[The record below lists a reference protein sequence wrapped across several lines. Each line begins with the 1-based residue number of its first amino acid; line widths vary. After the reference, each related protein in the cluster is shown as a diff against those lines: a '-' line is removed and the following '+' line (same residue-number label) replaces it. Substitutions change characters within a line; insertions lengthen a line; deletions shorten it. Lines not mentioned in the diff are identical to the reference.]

1 MIWVVPDL
9 YPDFKCI
16 ASACQHSCCV
26 GWEVDIDPDT
36 LARYRQV
43 SGPFGRRLADSI
55 QAGEAPHFRLDGRE
69 RCPFLNGDNLCD
81 IILELGEGAL
91 CQICADHPR
100 FRSWFPDRLEEG
112 LGLCCEEAARL
123 LLTHREPIRFL
134 AQPWPGE
141 DQEPDEEYEAL
152 LKQREILLHL
162 LQDRSKPLRTR
173 ICEAFL
179 LHGIKPPERPF
190 EQDLEL
196 LLGLEVLEPDWRE
209 ALEQLRD
216 QPQGNWDADME
227 LDGEHLMVYLVYR
240 YYISWGLERWDE
252 LFPLRFGVVSLELLA
267 RLRRMTL
274 AEQGCLTLAHRV
286 EWLRQWSAELEYSED
301 NLEALA
307 DDLSQE

>member
-1 MIWVVPDL
+1 MIRVVPDF
-9 YPDFKCI
+9 YPNFKCI

-26 GWEVDIDPDT
+26 GWEVDVDQDT

-43 SGPFGRRLADSI
+43 PGPFGRRLADSI
-55 QAGEAPHFRLDGRE
+55 QVEEAPHFRLDERE
-69 RCPFLNGDNLCD
+69 RCPFLNRDNLCD
-81 IILELGEGAL
+81 IILELGEDAL

-123 LLTHREPIRFL
+123 LLIHREPIRFL

-141 DQEPDEEYEAL
+141 DQKPDEEYKAL
-152 LKQREILLHL
+152 LRQREILLDL
-162 LQDRSKPLRTR
+162 LQDRSKPLKAR
-173 ICEAFL
+173 ICEAL
-179 LHGIKPPERPF
+179 SLHRIKPPERPF
-190 EQDLEL
+190 EQHLEL
-196 LLGLEVLEPDWRE
+196 LLGLEVLEPGWQE
-209 ALEQLRD
+209 ALEKLRD
-216 QPQGNWDADME
+216 QPEGDWDPDME

-240 YYISWGLERWDE
+240 YYLSWGLERWDE
-252 LFPLRFGVVSLELLA
+252 LFPLRLGAFSLELLA

-286 EWLRQWSAELEYSED
+286 EWLRQWSAELEYSEE

-307 DDLSQE
+307 DYLSQE

>member
-1 MIWVVPDL
+1 MIRVVPDF
-9 YPDFKCI
+9 YPNFKCI

-26 GWEVDIDPDT
+26 GWEVDVDPDT

-43 SGPFGRRLADSI
+43 TGPFGRRLADSI
-55 QAGEAPHFRLDGRE
+55 QAGEDPHFRLDEQE

-81 IILELGEGAL
+81 IILELGEDAL

-141 DQEPDEEYEAL
+141 DQEPGAEYEAL
-152 LKQREILLHL
+152 LEQRDILLNL
-162 LQDRSKPLRTR
+162 LQDRSKPLKTR
-173 ICEAFL
+173 ICEGFT
-179 LHGIKPPERPF
+179 LHGETPPKHSF
-190 EQDLEL
+190 AQDLEL
-196 LLGLEVLEPDWRE
+196 LLGLEVLEPGWRT
-209 ALEQLRD
+209 ALEKLRD
-216 QPQGNWDADME
+216 QPEGDWDPDME
-227 LDGEHLMVYLVYR
+227 EDGEHLLVYLVYR
-240 YYISWGLERWDE
+240 YYLSWGLERWDE
-252 LFPLRFGVVSLELLA
+252 LFPLRFGAFSLELLA

-274 AEQGCLTLAHRV
+274 AEQGGLTLAHRV
-286 EWLRQWSAELEYSED
+286 EWLRQWSAELEYSEE

-307 DDLSQE
+307 DYLSEG